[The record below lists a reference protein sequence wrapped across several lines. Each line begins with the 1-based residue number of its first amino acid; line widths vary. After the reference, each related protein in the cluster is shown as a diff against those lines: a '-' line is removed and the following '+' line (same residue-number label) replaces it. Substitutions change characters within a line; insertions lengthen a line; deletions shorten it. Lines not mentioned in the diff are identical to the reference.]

1 MFIFRLTPYNNKH
14 IFISQ
19 ATSKPRRLLS
29 ATDGAN
35 ANPNES
41 KEIDMDNLTQDAP
54 QVKTPVTSAVFD
66 LSPAAELG
74 RGRAIARLQR
84 LVKRDAKRGDYGLA
98 NKWLDAIQTLETINH
113 V

>member
-1 MFIFRLTPYNNKH
+1 
-14 IFISQ
+14 
-19 ATSKPRRLLS
+19 
-29 ATDGAN
+29 
-35 ANPNES
+35 
-41 KEIDMDNLTQDAP
+41 MDNLTQDAP

-74 RGRAIARLQR
+74 RARAIARLQR